1 MASHTTGNAP
11 SESQNQDPPADVKDL
26 QLGQAEDENEPKSQL
41 SAELESSNKA
51 LQLKLQA
58 LQRELEQTKAEIS
71 AVDHV
76 LEVAGKS
83 S

>member
-11 SESQNQDPPADVKDL
+11 SEGQNQDPPADVKDL
-26 QLGQAEDENEPKSQL
+26 QPGQAEDENEPETQL
-41 SAELESSNKA
+41 SAELESSNQA

>member
-1 MASHTTGNAP
+1 MTSHTTGSAP
-11 SESQNQDPPADVKDL
+11 PDGQQNPPAEVKDL
-26 QLGQAEDENEPKSQL
+26 QAGVEDEEPQSQL
-41 SAELESSNKA
+41 SAELESTNQA

-76 LEVAGKS
+76 LEVAGNGKS